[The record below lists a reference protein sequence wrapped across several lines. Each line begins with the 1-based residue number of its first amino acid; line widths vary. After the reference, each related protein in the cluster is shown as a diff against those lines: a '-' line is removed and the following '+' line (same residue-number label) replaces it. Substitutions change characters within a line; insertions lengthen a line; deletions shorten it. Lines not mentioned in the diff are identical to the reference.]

1 MSRRVAITGI
11 GIVSP
16 IGHDL
21 RAAVDALTHDR
32 HGISHQSQWDVHDE
46 MLTRLAAPVTGLD
59 LNRWPR
65 KASRSMGRVARL
77 ATVATESAL
86 ADAGLSEEQVR
97 DPRTGLAYG
106 STHGSTL
113 EWEKF
118 ALTLESPNALLGL
131 GSNAYLKFSAH
142 TCAANLAVFLGIRGR
157 VITTCAACVSASQA
171 IGYGYE
177 AIRYG
182 MQDRMICG
190 GAEELH
196 YISTG
201 VFDVLQATSTKHNDD
216 PDSTPR
222 PFDADRDG
230 LVVGEGAGTLVLEA
244 WDTATKRG
252 AHIHGEVVGFGT
264 SCDGTH
270 ITAPS
275 PQGMESA
282 IRLALQDAQLSADAL
297 DYVNAHA
304 TATAVGD
311 RGESLATLR
320 AIGED
325 VPISS
330 TKAFTGHT
338 LGACGAIEA
347 AFCLA
352 MMAEGFL
359 APSRN
364 LAKPDPQCA
373 PLAYVMGDPRP
384 SKPTC
389 VMTNNFAFGGINTSL
404 ILRRP

>member
-1 MSRRVAITGI
+1 MRRVAVTGI

-21 RAAVDALTHDR
+21 PSAVDALTHDR
-32 HGISHQSQWDVHDE
+32 HGIVHQPEWEAHE
-46 MLTRLAAPVTGLD
+46 ELLTRLAAPVTLD
-59 LNRWPR
+59 LNRWSR
-65 KASRSMGRVARL
+65 KKSRSMGRVARL
-77 ATVATESAL
+77 ATVATEAAI
-86 ADAGLSEEQVR
+86 ADSGLSEDDVR

-118 ALTLESPNALLGL
+118 ALTLERPNALLGL

-216 PDSTPR
+216 PDGTPR
-222 PFDADRDG
+222 PFDAKRDG
-230 LVVGEGAGTLVLEA
+230 LVVGEGAGTLVLED
-244 WDTATKRG
+244 WETAKKRG
-252 AHIHGEVVGFGT
+252 AHIHGEVIGFGT

-275 PQGMESA
+275 PEGMESA
-282 IRLALQDAQLSADAL
+282 IQLALQDAQINADQL

-311 RGESLATLR
+311 RGESIATHR
-320 AIGED
+320 ALGD
-325 VPISS
+325 QVPISS

-347 AFCLA
+347 AFVLA
-352 MMAEGFL
+352 MMAEGFI

-364 LAKPDPQCA
+364 LNTPDPECA
-373 PLAYVMGDPRP
+373 PLAFVMGDARQAQ
-384 SKPTC
+384 PTR

-404 ILRRP
+404 VLKRP

>member
-1 MSRRVAITGI
+1 MRRVAVTGM

-21 RAAVDALTHDR
+21 SSAVDALTHDR
-32 HGISHQSQWDVHDE
+32 HGIVYQSEWETHDE
-46 MLTRLAAPVTGLD
+46 MLTRLAAPVKELD

-65 KASRSMGRVARL
+65 KKSRSMGRVARL
-77 ATVATESAL
+77 ATVATEAAL
-86 ADAGLSEEQVR
+86 ADAGLDEDTVK

-230 LVVGEGAGTLVLEA
+230 LVVGEGAGTLVLEEWESA
-244 WDTATKRG
+244 KKRG
-252 AHIHGEVVGFGT
+252 AHIHGEVIGFGT

-275 PQGMESA
+275 PEGMESA
-282 IRLALQDAQLSADAL
+282 IRLALQDAKISADAL

-311 RGESLATLR
+311 RGESIATLR
-320 AIGED
+320 AIGD
-325 VPISS
+325 GVPISS

-352 MMAEGFL
+352 MMNEGFI

-364 LAKPDPQCA
+364 LEKPDPECA
-373 PLAYVMGDPRP
+373 ALAYVMGDAREARP
-384 SKPTC
+384 ER

-404 ILRRP
+404 VLKRP